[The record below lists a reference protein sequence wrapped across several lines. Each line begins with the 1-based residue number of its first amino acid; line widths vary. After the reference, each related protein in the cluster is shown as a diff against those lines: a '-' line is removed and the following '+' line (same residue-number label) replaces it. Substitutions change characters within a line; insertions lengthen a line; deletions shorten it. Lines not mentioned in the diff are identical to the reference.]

1 MTFKEEFDKSPMKV
15 KITLSEEVE
24 TKLKAFIKE
33 VIEAKQTE
41 EHHKVDNG
49 QEAKRWYTGF
59 AGESALEKYLDA
71 EYVDLTVGNSKQYHV
86 SDLSKLG
93 LDIGVKTVESGKF
106 PIIFKKSYS
115 PQIIVVK
122 DNTDLYI
129 CGMATVNTLNKYQ
142 SDELIL
148 SPALKARGTK
158 TGFYGF
164 EYLEPFDNIADLR
177 LLTKY
182 YPNNTK
188 VVIDGEEFTLEYTNR
203 KYHLISEKNSYKNLE
218 VGTLNKKLKE
228 LVLNKR
234 AIIN

>member
-1 MTFKEEFDKSPMKV
+1 MTFKEEFDKSPMKI

-24 TKLKAFIKE
+24 TKLKAFVTE

-49 QEAKRWYTGF
+49 QEGKRWYTGF
-59 AGESALEKYLDA
+59 AGESALEEYLDSN
-71 EYVDLTVGNSKQYHV
+71 YIDLTVGDSKQYHI
-86 SDLSKLG
+86 SDLSKLN

-106 PIIFKKSYS
+106 PIIFKRSYS
-115 PQIIVVK
+115 PQVIIIK
-122 DNTDLYI
+122 DNNDFYI
-129 CGMATVNTLNKYQ
+129 CGMATVNTLNTYQ

-164 EYLEPFDNIADLR
+164 GHLEPFDSISDLR
-177 LLTKY
+177 LLTKH

-188 VVIDGEEFTLEYTNR
+188 VIIDNEEFTLEYNNN
-203 KYHLISEKNSYKNLE
+203 KYNLISNENNYRNLD
-218 VGTLNKKLKE
+218 VGTLNKKLKG
-228 LVLNKR
+228 LVEEKR
-234 AIIN
+234 AKIN